1 MTTKDKTV
9 RASLI
14 NLAIAKNDVLLRS
27 ENLPESVK
35 ASHRHNLIEAFKES
49 FRTDDEYEQ
58 AKASLKIVKATGTA
72 KDIAEA
78 KAKLTRA
85 KYQQANDRAFAKTYI
100 NSYPAYFGPK
110 QTTVS

>member
-1 MTTKDKTV
+1 MIIKDKTV

-14 NLAIAKNDVLLRS
+14 NMAVAKHELVLIR
-27 ENLPESVK
+27 EQLPESVK
-35 ASHRHNLIEAFKES
+35 ARSRAWLIAAFNES

-58 AKASLKIVKATGTA
+58 AKASLKAVKATGTA

-78 KAKLTRA
+78 KAKLARA
-85 KYQQANDRAFAKTYI
+85 KYQQTNDRAFAKHQIVT
-100 NSYPAYFGPK
+100 YPAYFGPK

>member
-1 MTTKDKTV
+1 MITKDKTV

-35 ASHRHNLIEAFKES
+35 DRHRHNLIEAFKES

-58 AKASLKIVKATGTA
+58 AKALIKAVKATGTA

-85 KYQQANDRAFAKTYI
+85 KHQQANDRAFANGLIKSI
-100 NSYPAYFGPK
+100 PAYFGPRAK
-110 QTTVS
+110 P

>member
-14 NLAIAKNDVLLRS
+14 NLAIAKHEIVLIR
-27 ENLPESVK
+27 EQLPESVK
-35 ASHRHNLIEAFKES
+35 ARSRAWLIAAFKES

-58 AKASLKIVKATGTA
+58 AKASLKAMKATGTA

-78 KAKLTRA
+78 KAKLARA
-85 KYQQANDRAFAKTYI
+85 KYQQANDRAFAKHQIETC
-100 NSYPAYFGPK
+100 PAYFGPK
-110 QTTVS
+110 QTPVS